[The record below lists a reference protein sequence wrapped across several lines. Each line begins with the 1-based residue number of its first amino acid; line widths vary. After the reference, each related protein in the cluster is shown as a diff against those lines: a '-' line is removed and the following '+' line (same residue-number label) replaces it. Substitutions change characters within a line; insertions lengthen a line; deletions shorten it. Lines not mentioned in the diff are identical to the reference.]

1 MNTSKLAAGQ
11 STAGGRRCLVAARS
25 TSGNKDA
32 RRAVE
37 IAQPKAEAAVNR
49 RAALSLFAG
58 ATALAL
64 NAKPSLAAYGE
75 AANVFGGKTGNFSG
89 STDYL
94 GDGYKVALP
103 ANWNPS
109 AEKPYPGVDLRY
121 VDSYDDV
128 NNLEVLV
135 QKSSKGSITDQS
147 PGDFLQSIGYLL
159 GETSA
164 NVESQSEGGFKPNTA
179 AAASVL
185 STNTR
190 KDANGKSYYEY
201 ELLCRTAD
209 GNEGGR
215 HQLISAA
222 VSKGNLYIL
231 RVQAGDK
238 RWIGVGKG
246 VREGCLNAWKSFSVA

>member
-1 MNTSKLAAGQ
+1 MIQARNTTTMSANKAAK
-11 STAGGRRCLVAARS
+11 RVLPVAASRKAS
-25 TSGNKDA
+25 RRNVRVAASSSEDQVQVH
-32 RRAVE
+32 RRALLSS
-37 IAQPKAEAAVNR
+37 
-49 RAALSLFAG
+49 LSL
-58 ATALAL
+58 ALPLAVS
-64 NAKPSLAAYGE
+64 AQPSLAAYGD
-75 AANVFGGKTGNFSG
+75 AANVFGSKTGNFSG
-89 STDYL
+89 ATDYE

-109 AEKPYPGVDLRY
+109 KERPFPGIDLRY
-121 VDSYDDV
+121 VDSFDDV
-128 NNLEVLV
+128 NNLEVIV
-135 QKSSKGSITDQS
+135 QKSSKGSITDSS
-147 PGDFLQSIGYLL
+147 PQEFLQSIGYIL

-164 NVESQSEGGFKPNTA
+164 KVESKSEGGFAANKA

-190 KDANGKSYYEY
+190 KDGNGKSYYEY
-201 ELLCRTAD
+201 ELLIRTAD

-222 VSKGNLYIL
+222 VSKGNLYVL

-246 VREGCLNAWKSFSVA
+246 VREGCINAWNSFTVA

>member
-1 MNTSKLAAGQ
+1 MIQANGKIARKGAAQAFGRTGA
-11 STAGGRRCLVAARS
+11 STRRSVRVSASARE
-25 TSGNKDA
+25 GPEPQVQ
-32 RRAVE
+32 RRALLSS
-37 IAQPKAEAAVNR
+37 
-49 RAALSLFAG
+49 LSLALPLLRAG
-58 ATALAL
+58 
-64 NAKPSLAAYGE
+64 PSLAAYGE

-103 ANWNPS
+103 ANWGPS
-109 AEKPYPGVDLRY
+109 KERPYPGVDLRY
-121 VDSYDDV
+121 VDSFDDV

-135 QKSSKGSITDQS
+135 QKSSKGSVTDQS
-147 PGDFLQSIGYLL
+147 PSEFLNSIGYIF

-164 NVESQSEGGFKPNTA
+164 KVESQSEGGFKPNTA

-185 STNTR
+185 STTTR

-201 ELLCRTAD
+201 ELLIRTVD

-231 RVQAGDK
+231 RIQAGDK

-246 VREGCLNAWKSFSVA
+246 VREGCLNAWKTFSVA